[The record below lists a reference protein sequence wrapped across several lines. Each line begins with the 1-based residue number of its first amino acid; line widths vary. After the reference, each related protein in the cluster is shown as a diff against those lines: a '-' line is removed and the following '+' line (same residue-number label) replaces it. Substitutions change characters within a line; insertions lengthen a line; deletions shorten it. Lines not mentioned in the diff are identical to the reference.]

1 MRLMQHKREAYW
13 FYRYL
18 SIFYDKLVNPLFW
31 TERMREKS
39 LDIGYWDDPEELT
52 VIDVGSG
59 TGFTTEGI
67 VRRVPAS
74 NVTCVDQSPH
84 QMGHAKAKPVLA
96 NCTFRL
102 GDAEHIPFPDNSFD
116 RYVSAGSI
124 EYWPDPQRGIAEA
137 FRVIKPGGWALMIG
151 PIEPV
156 NLISKFA
163 ANTWMLFPPEED
175 YFAWFENAGFER
187 IEHTY
192 VAPHWQRNERYG
204 VAIIGRKPRDGGKPL
219 AYSPVPRERS
229 LVDANPQGMT
239 LGRGVLMAGR
249 VLAGSAAGFI
259 FIPMALLASVTAPLR
274 GIDAE
279 PEPLNK
285 HQKVALAAVGVLAA
299 VFVVNRLTRKK

>member
-31 TERMREKS
+31 TESMREKS
-39 LDIGYWDDPEELT
+39 LNIGYWDDAEDLK
-52 VIDVGSG
+52 VVDVGSG

-67 VRRVPAS
+67 VRRVPAT

-84 QMGHAKAKPVLA
+84 QMNHAMAKPALA
-96 NCTFRL
+96 GCTFL
-102 GDAEHIPFPDNSFD
+102 VGDAENIPFPDNEFD

-124 EYWPDPQRGIAEA
+124 EYWPDPQQGINEA
-137 FRVIKPGGWALMIG
+137 FRVVKPGGWALMIG

-156 NLISKFA
+156 NPFSKFV

-175 YFAWFENAGFER
+175 YFGYFENAGFER

-192 VAPHWQRNERYG
+192 IAPHWQRNERYG
-204 VAIIGRKPRDGGKPL
+204 IAIIGRKPLDGGKPMN
-219 AYSPVPRERS
+219 YTPVAPDQR
-229 LVDANPQGMT
+229 LVAAEQEGMS
-239 LGRGVLMAGR
+239 LGRGLLLAGR
-249 VLAGSAAGFI
+249 VMVGSAAGFI
-259 FIPMALLASVTAPLR
+259 FIPMALVASITAPLR
-274 GIDAE
+274 GIDKT

-285 HQKVALAAVGVLAA
+285 HQKVALAAVGILAA
-299 VFVVNRLTRKK
+299 VFIVNRVSRRR